1 MIGPSHRRIN
11 GELDVTVL
19 VIDLGYI
26 RVVRGVGSPEIIGI
40 TDGNIQGNEYAS
52 RLKAA
57 NIAVDHTCWPGMI
70 HGFASVA
77 GVVDAGKAMIDQVG
91 SALRRAFE

>member
-40 TDGNIQGNEYAS
+40 TDGNIRILGAVGWNLTTRRAS
-52 RLKAA
+52 REIRFRWGSRAA
-57 NIAVDHTCWPGMI
+57 S
-70 HGFASVA
+70 FS
-77 GVVDAGKAMIDQVG
+77 GVMLNKFLPNVLAEPD
-91 SALRRAFE
+91 LF